1 MPDGDTIAQVA
12 VVILLLSLSVPAL
25 ATAYDYAG
33 TPYEYTETAT
43 VDYTTDY
50 QVAQNATATEAYGET
65 VTVVVDGA
73 ELTPGTDY
81 EWNSTAGSVN
91 WLNTSNTSSGDT
103 ATVTYDANQRTP
115 QTEAAW
121 TILMPFAGL
130 FGLFG
135 LVSTIRALWQY
146 TAEVFDA

>member
-1 MPDGDTIAQVA
+1 MTDGDTIAQVA

-33 TPYEYTETAT
+33 TPYDYDEELT
-43 VDYTTDY
+43 VDYTSPSSVSEIATD
-50 QVAQNATATEAYGET
+50 TEGYGSEPT
-65 VTVVVDGA
+65 IVVDDT
-73 ELTPGTDY
+73 ELVQGTDY
-81 EWNSTAGSVN
+81 RWNSSSGDVE
-91 WLNTSNTSSGDT
+91 WLNTSNTSGGDT
-103 ATVTYDANQRTP
+103 ATITYRAYQRTP

-135 LVSTIRALWQY
+135 LVSAARALLTY
-146 TAEVFDA
+146 LGEVFDA